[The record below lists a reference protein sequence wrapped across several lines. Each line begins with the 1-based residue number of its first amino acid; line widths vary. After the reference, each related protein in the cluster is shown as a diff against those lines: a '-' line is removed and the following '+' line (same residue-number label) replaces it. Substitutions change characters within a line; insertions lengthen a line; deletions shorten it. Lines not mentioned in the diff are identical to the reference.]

1 MVCTGLL
8 HKGSRAAA
16 RHCAKRRCAWH
27 ASGMPIA
34 LIDAYNIVLF
44 VHILAVIVGFG
55 VLFTYPLL
63 DAYARKTDIVD
74 LVALHRFQ
82 VFLTSRV
89 VQPSLLVI
97 LVAGI
102 YLATDRW
109 SLGDG
114 WISATFAILIVIGGL
129 AGAVIGPTEKKLL
142 ALAQR
147 ELKTGQ
153 KPSDAYER
161 EAIKLA
167 RFGGLAS
174 LLIVVAVFI
183 MVTKPGV

>member
-1 MVCTGLL
+1 
-8 HKGSRAAA
+8 
-16 RHCAKRRCAWH
+16 
-27 ASGMPIA
+27 MPTPTA
-34 LIDAYNIVLF
+34 TIDAYNIVLF
-44 VHILAVIVGFG
+44 VHITAVVIGFG
-55 VLFTYPLL
+55 VIFTYPLL
-63 DAYARKTDIVD
+63 DAYARRTNVVD

-89 VQPSLLVI
+89 IQPALLVI
-97 LVAGI
+97 LVAGV

-109 SLGDG
+109 KLGDP

-142 ALAQR
+142 KLAQND
-147 ELKTGQ
+147 LSGGQ
-153 KPSDAYER
+153 APSDAYER

-174 LLIVVAVFI
+174 LLILVAIFL
-183 MVTKPGV
+183 MVTKPGA

>member
-1 MVCTGLL
+1 
-8 HKGSRAAA
+8 
-16 RHCAKRRCAWH
+16 
-27 ASGMPIA
+27 MPIA
-34 LIDAYNIVLF
+34 TIDLYNIVLF
-44 VHILAVIVGFG
+44 VHILAVVVGFG
-55 VLFTYPLL
+55 VIFTYPLL
-63 DAYARKTDIVD
+63 DAYARRTRVVD

-82 VFLTSRV
+82 VFLTQRLI
-89 VQPSLLVI
+89 QPALLVI

-114 WISATFAILIVIGGL
+114 WISATFVILIVIGGL
-129 AGAVIGPTEKKLL
+129 AGAIIGPTEKRLL
-142 ALAQR
+142 ALAQSDLR
-147 ELKTGQ
+147 EGQ
-153 KPSDAYER
+153 PPSEAYER

-174 LLIVVAVFI
+174 LLIVVALFI

>member
-1 MVCTGLL
+1 M
-8 HKGSRAAA
+8 S
-16 RHCAKRRCAWH
+16 
-27 ASGMPIA
+27 IA
-34 LIDAYNIVLF
+34 LIDVYNVVLF
-44 VHILAVIVGFG
+44 VHVLAVVVGFG
-55 VLFTYPLL
+55 VIFTYPLL
-63 DAYARKTDIVD
+63 DAYARRTHVVD

-82 VFLTSRV
+82 VFLTSRLI
-89 VQPSLLVI
+89 QPALLVI

-109 SLGDG
+109 SLGDP

-147 ELKTGQ
+147 ELQEGQ
-153 KPSDAYER
+153 APSAAYER

-167 RFGGLAS
+167 RFGGLTA
-174 LLIVVAVFI
+174 LLIAVAVFL
-183 MVTKPGV
+183 MVTKPGA

>member
-1 MVCTGLL
+1 ML
-8 HKGSRAAA
+8 
-16 RHCAKRRCAWH
+16 
-27 ASGMPIA
+27 IA
-34 LIDAYNIVLF
+34 TFDVYTVVLF
-44 VHILAVIVGFG
+44 VHVLAVVVGFG
-55 VLFTYPLL
+55 VVFTYPLL
-63 DAYARKTDIVD
+63 DAYARRTNVVD

-82 VFLTSRV
+82 VFLTSRLI
-89 VQPSLLVI
+89 QPALLVI

-114 WISATFAILIVIGGL
+114 WISATFAIVIVIGGL
-129 AGAVIGPTEKKLL
+129 AGAVIAPTEKKLL

-147 ELKTGQ
+147 DLQAGQ

-174 LLIVVAVFI
+174 LLIVVALFL

>member
-1 MVCTGLL
+1 ML
-8 HKGSRAAA
+8 
-16 RHCAKRRCAWH
+16 
-27 ASGMPIA
+27 IA
-34 LIDAYNIVLF
+34 TFDVYTVVLF
-44 VHILAVIVGFG
+44 VHVLAVVVGFG
-55 VLFTYPLL
+55 VVFTYPLL
-63 DAYARKTDIVD
+63 DAYARRTNVVD

-82 VFLTSRV
+82 VFLTSRLI
-89 VQPSLLVI
+89 QPALLVI

-114 WISATFAILIVIGGL
+114 WISATFAIVIVIGGL
-129 AGAVIGPTEKKLL
+129 AGAVIAPTEKKLL

-147 ELKTGQ
+147 DLQAGQ

-161 EAIKLA
+161 EAVKLA

-174 LLIVVAVFI
+174 LLIVVALFL

>member
-1 MVCTGLL
+1 MLT
-8 HKGSRAAA
+8 AA
-16 RHCAKRRCAWH
+16 
-27 ASGMPIA
+27 
-34 LIDAYNIVLF
+34 IDFYAIVLF
-44 VHILAVIVGFG
+44 VHILAVVVGFG
-55 VLFTYPLL
+55 VVFTYPLL
-63 DAYARKTDIVD
+63 DAYARRTNIVD

-82 VFLTSRV
+82 VFLTSRLI
-89 VQPSLLVI
+89 QPALLVI
-97 LVAGI
+97 LMAGI

-114 WISATFAILIVIGGL
+114 WISATLAIVIVIGGL

-147 ELKTGQ
+147 DLKQGQ
-153 KPSDAYER
+153 KPSDEYER

-174 LLIVVAVFI
+174 LLIVVALFI